1 MKLWIVSVGEP
12 LPIDSDNVRLR
23 RMGNL
28 AMYASSQ
35 GIDVEW
41 FSVSFD
47 HYGKKQRCQND
58 KDYKINEKFILHIVR
73 VNGYKKNISL
83 SRIIHHYNS
92 GKNIYRKMNELEKP
106 DIILASMEPL
116 EVSKSVVRYSKK
128 NNIPCIIDV
137 RDLWPEIYYDV
148 IPKYLHQILDIYVR
162 ICSRTLSYTMKN
174 CTSII
179 GLSEGFLNYGLK
191 YTNRGKN
198 EYDSVFP
205 IAYPNY
211 DYNNYKDLL
220 EKFWNKYGI
229 TKKDFIVTFLGNF
242 GDQFKFDEII
252 ETAKELRDYTDIK
265 FILCGTGK
273 RMDEIKSK
281 VGNNVIIPGW
291 IEKEEIL
298 SLLSNSK
305 IGIAPYID
313 SMNYRLNTPNKF
325 GEYLSAGLPI
335 LVSVSGEMEK
345 LLAKNECGYCYNNS
359 RILKEKILEYYNF
372 KDKQQKHSFNAR
384 KLYEKMFDGNKINR
398 ELINYICKIINK
410 YKEK

>member
-12 LPIDSDNVRLR
+12 LPVDSDNVRLR

-28 AMYASSQ
+28 AMYASSK
-35 GIDVEW
+35 GINVEW

-47 HYGKKQRCQND
+47 HYAKKQRCQGNED
-58 KDYKINEKFILHIVR
+58 HKINENFLLHVVY
-73 VNGYKKNISL
+73 VNGYKKNISFE
-83 SRIIHHYNS
+83 RIIHHYNA

-116 EVSKSVVRYSKK
+116 EVSKSAVMYSKK

-148 IPKYLHQILDIYVR
+148 IPKYLHRILDIYVKF
-162 ICSRTLSYTMKN
+162 CTRTLSYTMKN

-191 YTNRGKN
+191 YAKRNRN

-211 DYNNYKDLL
+211 NYNSYKDQL
-220 EKFWNKYGI
+220 ENIWNKYGI
-229 TKKDFIVTFLGNF
+229 TNKDFIVTFLGNF
-242 GDQFKFDEII
+242 GDQFQFDEII
-252 ETAKELRDYTDIK
+252 EVARELKDYPDIK

-281 VGNNVIIPGW
+281 VENNVIIPGW
-291 IEKEEIL
+291 IEKKEIL

-305 IGIAPYID
+305 VGIAPYID

-325 GEYLSAGLPI
+325 GEYLSAGLPV
-335 LVSVSGEMEK
+335 LVSVSGEMEN
-345 LLAKNECGYCYNNS
+345 LLIKNECGYYYNTAKV
-359 RILKEKILEYYNF
+359 LKEKILEYYKF
-372 KDKQQKHSFNAR
+372 EDKQKNHSLNAR
-384 KLYEKMFDGNKINR
+384 KLYEKMFDGNKING
-398 ELINYICKIINK
+398 ELINYIYKIINK
-410 YKEK
+410 

>member
-1 MKLWIVSVGEP
+1 MKLWIISVGEP

-47 HYGKKQRCQND
+47 HYGKKQRCQID
-58 KDYKINEKFILHIVR
+58 KDYKINEKFLLHIVY

-83 SRIIHHYNS
+83 ERIIHHHRA

-116 EVSKSVVRYSKK
+116 EVSKSAVIYSKK

-148 IPKYLHQILDIYVR
+148 IPKYLHCILDIYVKL
-162 ICSRTLSYTMKN
+162 CSRMLSYTMKN

-191 YTNRGKN
+191 YAKRSRS
-198 EYDSVFP
+198 ECDSVFP

-211 DYNNYKDLL
+211 DYNNYKDQL
-220 EKFWNKYGI
+220 ENIWSKYGI

-242 GDQFKFDEII
+242 GDQFEFDEII
-252 ETAKELRDYTDIK
+252 ETARELKDYSDIK

-273 RMDEIKSK
+273 RMEEIKSK
-281 VGNNVIIPGW
+281 VKNNVIIPGW
-291 IEKEEIL
+291 IEKKEIL

-305 IGIAPYID
+305 VGIAPYIN

-335 LVSVSGEMEK
+335 LVSVSGEMEN
-345 LLAKNECGYCYNNS
+345 LLIKNECGYYYSNAKV
-359 RILKEKILEYYNF
+359 LKEKILEYY
-372 KDKQQKHSFNAR
+372 KSEDKQKKHSFNAR
-384 KLYEKMFDGNKINR
+384 KLYEKMFDGNKINK
-398 ELINYICKIINK
+398 ELINYVYKIINK
-410 YKEK
+410 